1 MWYQSIIFGFR
12 GTPLLLRVWLGLD
25 RSSLSW
31 VCDKPGFSGRFCSGD
46 SSKVRGMVSSSRIEI
61 EKFNGKN
68 FELWK
73 LKMEDL
79 LVDKEQW
86 IVVDP
91 GTQPTGTP
99 STSTQATG
107 TQPTSTQTTSTPVTG
122 MSKEDWDKL
131 DRRARSTI
139 RLCLVDSVLLN
150 VSGESTAK
158 ELWDKLGNLYQSKSL
173 VNKLFL
179 RKKLYHLRM
188 EDGDSVTEHLNA
200 FNTLVSQLGSVNIT
214 IAEEDKC
221 ITLLCSLPDSWDNL
235 VVAIGSTTQSTLKYE
250 DVVASLLSEEM
261 RRKIMDGH
269 STDALFVRGRTQDR
283 NPGKPSG
290 WRSKSIGR
298 SKSPGKSLRKC

>member
-1 MWYQSIIFGFR
+1 VVSEHVFGFR

-31 VCDKPGFSGRFCSGD
+31 VCDKLGFSGSFCSGD
-46 SSKVRGMVSSSRIEI
+46 SSKVRGMASSSRIEI
-61 EKFNGKN
+61 EKFNSKN

-99 STSTQATG
+99 STSTQTTG
-107 TQPTSTQTTSTPVTG
+107 TQTTSTQTTSTPVTG

-139 RLCLVDSVLLN
+139 RLCLADSVLLN

-200 FNTLVSQLGSVNIT
+200 FNTLVSQLGSVNIM

-261 RRKIMDGH
+261 RRKSMDGH

-290 WRSKSIGR
+290 WRSKSTGR
-298 SKSPGKSLRKC
+298 SKSPGKSLRK

>member
-1 MWYQSIIFGFR
+1 VVSEHIFGFR

-31 VCDKPGFSGRFCSGD
+31 VCDKPGFSGSFCSGD
-46 SSKVRGMVSSSRIEI
+46 SSKVRGMASSSRIKI
-61 EKFNGKN
+61 EKLNGKK

-79 LVDKEQW
+79 LVDIEQW

-107 TQPTSTQTTSTPVTG
+107 TQTTSTQITSTPVTG

-139 RLCLVDSVLLN
+139 RLCLENSVLLN
-150 VSGESTAK
+150 VLGESTTK

-188 EDGDSVTEHLNA
+188 EAGDSVTEHLNA
-200 FNTLVSQLGSVNIT
+200 FNTLVSQLGSVNIM

-221 ITLLCSLPDSWDNL
+221 ITLLCSLPDS
-235 VVAIGSTTQSTLKYE
+235 
-250 DVVASLLSEEM
+250 
-261 RRKIMDGH
+261 
-269 STDALFVRGRTQDR
+269 
-283 NPGKPSG
+283 
-290 WRSKSIGR
+290 
-298 SKSPGKSLRKC
+298 